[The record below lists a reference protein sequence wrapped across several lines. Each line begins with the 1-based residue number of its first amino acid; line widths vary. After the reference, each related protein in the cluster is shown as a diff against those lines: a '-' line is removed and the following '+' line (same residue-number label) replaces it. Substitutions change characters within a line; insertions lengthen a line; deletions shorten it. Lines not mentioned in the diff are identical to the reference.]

1 MLRNS
6 LQPYDHAYC
15 MTGHDLDPAIG
26 PALDAAGKE
35 ELKEIRTMVAAIR
48 KNFSPRCRSNLVR
61 MAVFDC
67 SLIRLISRTDQRH
80 RIGSIDPNWVDSELS
95 GLKDLERGLREG
107 HHLRSDQAAFLAA
120 FTGLLIVISNSL
132 LFSKIVK
139 LQLSCVRRVALQ
151 RIRKGYRCRGG
162 AAPELVTRE

>member
-26 PALDAAGKE
+26 PA
-35 ELKEIRTMVAAIR
+35 
-48 KNFSPRCRSNLVR
+48 LVR

-107 HHLRSDQAAFLAA
+107 HHLRSDQVAFLAA
-120 FTGLLIVISNSL
+120 FTGLNSVAYEEWLFNVSERVIAVEGEL
-132 LFSKIVK
+132 L
-139 LQLSCVRRVALQ
+139 LNW
-151 RIRKGYRCRGG
+151 
-162 AAPELVTRE
+162 